1 MEYNP
6 LLCSHCQKALD
17 DSLGSYNNPQN
28 NACHCF
34 GGGKIGEADCAC
46 DCRNWSRFGDE
57 IKKNKEEV
65 EE

>member
-6 LLCSHCQKALD
+6 ELCTFCLKALED
-17 DSLGSYNNPQN
+17 ALGSYNNPHSN
-28 NACHCF
+28 SCHCF
-34 GGGKIGEADCAC
+34 GGGQIQGRNCEC

-57 IKKNKEEV
+57 IKKSKEEV